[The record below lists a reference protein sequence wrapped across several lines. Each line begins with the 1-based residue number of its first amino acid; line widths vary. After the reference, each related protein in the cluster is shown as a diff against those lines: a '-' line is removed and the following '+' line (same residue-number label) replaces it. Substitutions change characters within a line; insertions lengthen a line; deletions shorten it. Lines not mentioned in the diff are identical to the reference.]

1 MAKTYDEMMLAM
13 RQPTSLGLPQTVPGL
28 PNEVAEGVPLPE
40 GVGDIRVS
48 HRERP
53 APTVAS
59 TPEPAPTPDEDTA
72 PEKPSRDTEID
83 VSAIEGL
90 SEVGNAQARW
100 EAQKGQDVASDF
112 AQHIL
117 PLIPVIGAASYSPTA
132 AYEMTPH
139 VVASTNPR
147 NPRMVSGQ
155 HSAAGTAGASAKKV
169 AEQIGETP
177 RPGRAQI
184 AGTTTLGQVFD
195 QATIQGQENL
205 QDLGDYVGGQN
216 RRVSPIPKVDMPRHA
231 QNVENALD
239 NMRKYLN
246 SSEIA
251 RALQGVGPVVG
262 DAATTASNA
271 LNVFGAV
278 AGAVAVPVGF
288 FQEFHEGQ
296 QLPNLLKT
304 MAHIGVQ
311 GPLGSDD
318 VAPEIRQLLGKDQ
331 DLTHRLWAEGTLS
344 DEFYGQL
351 MPEESRMRL
360 RARQS
365 QESPPETSRPT
376 RTQSPGSG
384 QYR

>member
-1 MAKTYDEMMLAM
+1 VAKTYDEMMLAM

-28 PNEVAEGVPLPE
+28 PQESAEGVPLPE

-48 HRERP
+48 HRKRP

-117 PLIPVIGAASYSPTA
+117 PLIPVIGTASYSPTA

-147 NPRMVSGQ
+147 ALPGRKGRMVSGQ
-155 HSAAGTAGASAKKV
+155 HSAAGTAGAAARNV
-169 AEQIGETP
+169 AEHIGETP

-184 AGTTTLGQVFD
+184 AGHPDAEFPDRLD
-195 QATIQGQENL
+195 RIQGNERWAARNPKGVA
-205 QDLGDYVGGQN
+205 DWAGDAADSLAHN
-216 RRVSPIPKVDMPRHA
+216 RGLHA

-360 RARQS
+360 RARQQREATPS
-365 QESPPETSRPT
+365 VRSVALE
-376 RTQSPGSG
+376 
-384 QYR
+384 